1 MKNYKMYLLVL
12 IALIIIV
19 LLFFFFK
26 NKNDKTEEIKINMTN
41 TQDLNLKDNSAIK
54 DSGEYV
60 FNKELSQMEWQGKKT
75 FIKGWI
81 DSGLISISSGN
92 FTVEDGSISSGEIE
106 IDMTSISAMK
116 TGSNNG
122 ESMLTNHLKTADF
135 FDVENFPISKFVIK
149 DINKVDD
156 FNYLLTGDLTIKD
169 VTKSVESKIIA
180 YEKDGKIY
188 IDGGITIDRSLFGI
202 KFGSSSFFENL
213 GDKTIDNEFQIKL
226 NLVGEESEI

>member
-1 MKNYKMYLLVL
+1 MYLLVL

>member
-54 DSGEYV
+54 DSGKYF

-106 IDMTSISAMK
+106 IDMTSISTMK

-122 ESMLTNHLKTADF
+122 ESMLTNHLKTGDF
-135 FDVENFPISKFVIK
+135 FDVENFPVSKFVIK

-226 NLVGEESEI
+226 NLVGEKSEI